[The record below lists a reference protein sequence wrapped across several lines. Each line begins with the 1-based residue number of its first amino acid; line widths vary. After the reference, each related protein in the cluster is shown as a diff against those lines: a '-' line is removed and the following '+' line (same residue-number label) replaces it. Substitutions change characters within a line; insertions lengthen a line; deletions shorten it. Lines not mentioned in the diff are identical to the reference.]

1 MGVGQ
6 RTQISAR
13 STPRKRGRRRTVRT
27 GAAAHGGG
35 VAAPVM
41 LVEGLD
47 DLRLPL
53 SLLGLLLP
61 LLLAPGQ
68 GGAPPRAAAP
78 LAGAVAAVVV
88 EAGPRRRPGP
98 VQHLPGGPPGL
109 AAATAAADAA
119 TAAAPG
125 RRRAAAAGMRKL
137 PIASSSSTTGRRT
150 GPASGGTTS
159 GSSGTAPVL
168 VIQLVAGRGAV
179 QHTQRAE
186 DGRVGGTDRGGRV
199 GVDQR
204 VAGVRARRREG
215 GDGGRTRLA
224 ANAFLLPLPPPRRGR
239 GHPAAGAGRWRVER
253 GGAVGLVGEAAAGGS
268 GQHALAR
275 RFCQLLLAAAAVLPN
290 GAQGRLRCGIVLLV
304 RVLFCHDIYGHK

>member
-6 RTQISAR
+6 RTQIGSR
-13 STPRKRGRRRTVRT
+13 GTPRKRGRRRTVRT
-27 GAAAHGGG
+27 GAVGHGGG

-41 LVEGLD
+41 LVEGID
-47 DLRLPL
+47 NLRLPL
-53 SLLGLLLP
+53 PLLGLLLP

-78 LAGAVAAVVV
+78 LAGAIAAVVV

-109 AAATAAADAA
+109 AAAAADAA
-119 TAAAPG
+119 AAPAPLAG

-137 PIASSSSTTGRRT
+137 PITTSSSTTGRRT
-150 GPASGGTTS
+150 APDSGGTTS
-159 GSSGTAPVL
+159 GSGDTAPVL
-168 VIQLVAGRGAV
+168 IIQLVAGRGAV
-179 QHTQRAE
+179 QNSQRAE

-204 VAGVRARRREG
+204 VAGVRARRRGG
-215 GDGGRTRLA
+215 GDGGRTHLA

-239 GHPAAGAGRWRVER
+239 GYPAAGRWRVER
-253 GGAVGLVGEAAAGGS
+253 GGAVGLVGEAAAAAGGS

-275 RFCQLLLAAAAVLPN
+275 RFCQLLLAAAAVLPH
-290 GAQGRLRCGIVLLV
+290 GA
-304 RVLFCHDIYGHK
+304 

>member
-6 RTQISAR
+6 RTQIGSR
-13 STPRKRGRRRTVRT
+13 GTPRKRGRRRTVRT
-27 GAAAHGGG
+27 GAVGHGGG

-41 LVEGLD
+41 LVEGID

-53 SLLGLLLP
+53 PLLGLLLP

-109 AAATAAADAA
+109 AAA
-119 TAAAPG
+119 APAPLAG

-150 GPASGGTTS
+150 GPDSGGTS
-159 GSSGTAPVL
+159 GSGDTAPVL
-168 VIQLVAGRGAV
+168 IIQLVAGRRAV
-179 QHTQRAE
+179 QNSQRAE

-204 VAGVRARRREG
+204 VAGVRARRRGGG

-239 GHPAAGAGRWRVER
+239 GYPAAGSGRVER
-253 GGAVGLVGEAAAGGS
+253 GGAVGLVGEAAAAAGGS
-268 GQHALAR
+268 GQHALAH
-275 RFCQLLLAAAAVLPN
+275 RFCQLLLAAAAVPPR